1 MFNQNPMAMPMMQFQ
16 VQNQNEMKREE
27 IIKPYKEIIK
37 QLEKENERLIN
48 ENNQL
53 KNQLKQYQM
62 NNMGNQMNLMNNMGN
77 MGMINNQNNMMNQ
90 MNNMGNIGMINN
102 QNNMMN
108 QMNPMNNMGNMGM
121 INNQFNQ
128 FNMMNPMNN
137 NIMNSPMYQMCNQ
150 MNFVGNQMIPMMDN
164 IKYLSIRVKMED
176 GHQIFVQTKSDDKI
190 EKAINNFCTK
200 VLIRKKDDYDFF
212 VVKELNAKFNS
223 TVEEIGING
232 NDDYILAKKKIIRN
246 KNDNLNENNIRINEV
261 KKIKK
266 NKNLINPN
274 IKGTH
279 INLIFNKNN
288 TSLVSVDVGTLNT
301 LKEAIILYYSKTN
314 DEQNKMFLFNG
325 NQLNPNDNRT
335 LDQIKIRSGNRIT
348 VLNKNEVYGA

>member
-1 MFNQNPMAMPMMQFQ
+1 MFNQNNMPMPMLQFPI
-16 VQNQNEMKREE
+16 QNQNEIKREE
-27 IIKPYKEIIK
+27 IIRPYKEIIK
-37 QLEKENERLIN
+37 QLEKENK
-48 ENNQL
+48 QL
-53 KNQLKQYQM
+53 KDENDQLKIQIKQYQM
-62 NNMGNQMNLMNNMGN
+62 NNMGNMDMM
-77 MGMINNQNNMMNQ
+77 NNQNNM
-90 MNNMGNIGMINN
+90 
-102 QNNMMN
+102 
-108 QMNPMNNMGNMGM
+108 MNPMNNMGNMGM
-121 INNQFNQ
+121 MNNKNNMMNPMNNMGNMGMSNNQINQ
-128 FNMMNPMNN
+128 FNMMNPMNS

-176 GHQIFVQTKSDDKI
+176 GHQILVQTTSDDKI

-200 VLIRKKDDYDFF
+200 AVIREKDDYDFF

-232 NDDYILAKKKIIRN
+232 NDDYILVKKKIIRN

-279 INLIFNKNN
+279 IRLIFKKYN
-288 TSLVSVDVGTLNT
+288 SPVAVDVGILNT
-301 LKEAIILYYSKTN
+301 IKEAIILYYSKTN
-314 DEQNKMFLFNG
+314 DDQNRMFYFNG
-325 NQLNPNDNRT
+325 KQFHPNDNRT
-335 LDQIKIRSGNRIT
+335 LDQINIRNSDQIT
-348 VLNKNEVYGA
+348 VIETKNIHGA

>member
-1 MFNQNPMAMPMMQFQ
+1 MFNQNNMPMPMLQFPI
-16 VQNQNEMKREE
+16 QNQNEIKREE
-27 IIKPYKEIIK
+27 IIRPYKEIIK
-37 QLEKENERLIN
+37 QLEKENK
-48 ENNQL
+48 QL
-53 KNQLKQYQM
+53 KDENDQLKIQIKQYQM
-62 NNMGNQMNLMNNMGN
+62 NNMGNMGMMNNQNNMMNPINNMGN
-77 MGMINNQNNMMNQ
+77 MGMSNNQ
-90 MNNMGNIGMINN
+90 I
-102 QNNMMN
+102 
-108 QMNPMNNMGNMGM
+108 
-121 INNQFNQ
+121 NQ
-128 FNMMNPMNN
+128 FNMMNPMNS

-176 GHQIFVQTKSDDKI
+176 GHQILVQTTSDDKI

-200 VLIRKKDDYDFF
+200 AVIREKDDYDFF

-232 NDDYILAKKKIIRN
+232 NDDYILVKKKIIRN

-279 INLIFNKNN
+279 INLIFNNN
-288 TSLVSVDVGTLNT
+288 KSSVVVDVGILNT
-301 LKEAIILYYSKTN
+301 IKEAIILYYSKTN
-314 DEQNKMFLFNG
+314 DDQNLMFFFN
-325 NQLNPNDNRT
+325 NERLNPNDNKT
-335 LDQIKIRSGNRIT
+335 LDQIKIKDKSHIT
-348 VLNKNEVYGA
+348 VIETKYIHGA

>member
-1 MFNQNPMAMPMMQFQ
+1 MFNQNNMPMPMLQFPI
-16 VQNQNEMKREE
+16 QNQNEIKREE
-27 IIKPYKEIIK
+27 IIRPYKEIIK
-37 QLEKENERLIN
+37 QLEKENK
-48 ENNQL
+48 QL
-53 KNQLKQYQM
+53 KDENDQLKIQIKQYQM
-62 NNMGNQMNLMNNMGN
+62 NNMGNMDMM
-77 MGMINNQNNMMNQ
+77 NNQNNM
-90 MNNMGNIGMINN
+90 
-102 QNNMMN
+102 
-108 QMNPMNNMGNMGM
+108 MNPMNNMGNMGM
-121 INNQFNQ
+121 MNNKNNMMNPMNNMGNMGMSNNQINQ
-128 FNMMNPMNN
+128 FNMMNPMNS

-176 GHQIFVQTKSDDKI
+176 GHQILVQTTSDDKI

-200 VLIRKKDDYDFF
+200 AVIREIDDYDFF

-232 NDDYILAKKKIIRN
+232 NDDYILVKKKIIRN

-279 INLIFNKNN
+279 INLIFKKNN
-288 TSLVSVDVGTLNT
+288 SYVFVDVGILNT
-301 LKEAIILYYSKTN
+301 IKEAIILYYSKTN
-314 DEQNKMFLFNG
+314 DDDQNIMFLFNG
-325 NQLNPNDNRT
+325 FRLDPNDNKP
-335 LDQIKIRSGNRIT
+335 LYQINISSGSQIT
-348 VLNKNEVYGA
+348 VLNTQNMHGA

>member
-1 MFNQNPMAMPMMQFQ
+1 MFNQNNMPMPMLQFPI
-16 VQNQNEMKREE
+16 QNQNEIKREE
-27 IIKPYKEIIK
+27 IIRPYKEIIK
-37 QLEKENERLIN
+37 QLEKENK
-48 ENNQL
+48 QL
-53 KNQLKQYQM
+53 KDENDQLKIQIKQYQM
-62 NNMGNQMNLMNNMGN
+62 NNMEN
-77 MGMINNQNNMMNQ
+77 MGMMNNQNNM
-90 MNNMGNIGMINN
+90 
-102 QNNMMN
+102 
-108 QMNPMNNMGNMGM
+108 MNPMNNMGNMGM
-121 INNQFNQ
+121 SNNQINQ
-128 FNMMNPMNN
+128 FNMMNPMNS

-176 GHQIFVQTKSDDKI
+176 GHQILVQTTSDDKI

-200 VLIRKKDDYDFF
+200 AAIREKDDYDFF

-223 TVEEIGING
+223 TVEDIGING

-314 DEQNKMFLFNG
+314 DDQNKMFLFNG

-348 VLNKNEVYGA
+348 VLNKNVVYGA

>member
-1 MFNQNPMAMPMMQFQ
+1 MFNQNNMPMPMLQFPI
-16 VQNQNEMKREE
+16 QNQNEIKREE
-27 IIKPYKEIIK
+27 IIRPYKEIIK
-37 QLEKENERLIN
+37 QLEKENKQLKD

-53 KNQLKQYQM
+53 KIQIKQYQM
-62 NNMGNQMNLMNNMGN
+62 NNMGNMGMMNNQNNMMNPINNMGN
-77 MGMINNQNNMMNQ
+77 MGMSNNQ
-90 MNNMGNIGMINN
+90 I
-102 QNNMMN
+102 
-108 QMNPMNNMGNMGM
+108 
-121 INNQFNQ
+121 NQ
-128 FNMMNPMNN
+128 FNMMNPMNS

-176 GHQIFVQTKSDDKI
+176 GHQILVQTTSDDKI

-200 VLIRKKDDYDFF
+200 AAIREKNDYDFF

-232 NDDYILAKKKIIRN
+232 NDDYILVKKKIIRN

-266 NKNLINPN
+266 SKNLINPN

-279 INLIFNKNN
+279 INLIFKKN
-288 TSLVSVDVGTLNT
+288 TSFVVVDVGILNT
-301 LKEAIILYYSKTN
+301 IKEAIILYYSKTN
-314 DEQNKMFLFNG
+314 DDQNIKFVFNG
-325 NQLNPNDNRT
+325 CQLDPNDNRT
-335 LDQIKIRSGNRIT
+335 LAQINISSVSQIT
-348 VLNKNEVYGA
+348 VIDFQNMHGA

>member
-1 MFNQNPMAMPMMQFQ
+1 MFNQNNMPMPMLQFPI
-16 VQNQNEMKREE
+16 QNQNEIKREE
-27 IIKPYKEIIK
+27 IIRPYKEIIK
-37 QLEKENERLIN
+37 QLEKENK
-48 ENNQL
+48 QL
-53 KNQLKQYQM
+53 KDENDQLKIQIKQYQM
-62 NNMGNQMNLMNNMGN
+62 NNMEN
-77 MGMINNQNNMMNQ
+77 MGMMNNQNNM
-90 MNNMGNIGMINN
+90 
-102 QNNMMN
+102 
-108 QMNPMNNMGNMGM
+108 MNPMNNMGNMGM
-121 INNQFNQ
+121 SNNQINQ
-128 FNMMNPMNN
+128 FNMMNPMNS
-137 NIMNSPMYQMCNQ
+137 NIMNSPIYQMCNQ

-176 GHQIFVQTKSDDKI
+176 GHQILVQTTSDDKI

-200 VLIRKKDDYDFF
+200 AAIREKDDYDFF

-232 NDDYILAKKKIIRN
+232 NDDYILVKKKIIRN

-279 INLIFNKNN
+279 VNLLFDKSD
-288 TSLVSVDVGTLNT
+288 TSLVGVDVGTLNT
-301 LKEAIILYYSKTN
+301 LKEAIILYYSKTT
-314 DEQNKMFLFNG
+314 DDQNKMFLFNG

-335 LDQIKIRSGNRIT
+335 LEQIKIRNGSRIT
-348 VLNKNEVYGA
+348 VIDVQNIHGA